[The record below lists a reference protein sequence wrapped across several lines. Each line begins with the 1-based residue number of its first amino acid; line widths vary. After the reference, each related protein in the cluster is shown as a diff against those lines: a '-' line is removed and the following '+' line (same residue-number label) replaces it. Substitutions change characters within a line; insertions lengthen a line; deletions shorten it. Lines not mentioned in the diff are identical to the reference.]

1 MDVRRPLFGRSRRE
15 SWRKLAEALDARFR
29 EGGFLR
35 SDRVEARH
43 GDWTITLDAYFC
55 AATKVTHTRLRAPY
69 VNPEGFRFTV
79 SRRGLF
85 SDLAVRLGM
94 QDVQVGHPEFDR
106 DFVIKGNDEARLRA
120 LFADPEIRRL
130 LAAQPRVHFT
140 VEDDGGEFRAPDTPD
155 TDALAFHVAG
165 VLEDVERLERLFE
178 LFAATLDRL
187 CVLGSAYEDA

>member
-1 MDVRRPLFGRSRRE
+1 
-15 SWRKLAEALDARFR
+15 
-29 EGGFLR
+29 
-35 SDRVEARH
+35 
-43 GDWTITLDAYFC
+43 
-55 AATKVTHTRLRAPY
+55 
-69 VNPEGFRFTV
+69 
-79 SRRGLF
+79 
-85 SDLAVRLGM
+85 M
-94 QDVQVGHPEFDR
+94 QDVQVGHADFDR

-120 LFADPEIRRL
+120 LLADPEIRRL